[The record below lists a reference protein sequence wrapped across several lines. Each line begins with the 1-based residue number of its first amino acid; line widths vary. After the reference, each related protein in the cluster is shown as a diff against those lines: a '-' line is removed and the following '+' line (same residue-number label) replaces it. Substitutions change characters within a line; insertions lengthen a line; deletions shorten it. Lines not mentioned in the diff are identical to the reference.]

1 MLDKNKITNKEIE
14 RKFRNARVHA
24 LNIQSAISDTSS
36 CAVNPKDWRSL
47 HHFIKECKSRKN
59 DYWTKEGP
67 NAPFIQAI
75 VTAYDTFKD
84 VPNPLVAPYRSS
96 GKEINRPNDDQD
108 LINNRIG
115 IDTILN
121 QLNMLVLI
129 LETIDQTAY
138 LAMLN
143 AALISANN
151 IIDVMIEAGDSPVA
165 ETDMDTLKN
174 VIKFHQKHHFTKKS
188 ARRRNFIIIT
198 ENFRCLQVDATGL
211 IIRAELG
218 NSTCLDNIVGAIR
231 TLIDLTTS
239 QNKNASSMEKKA
251 A

>member
-115 IDTILN
+115 IDTI
-121 QLNMLVLI
+121 
-129 LETIDQTAY
+129 
-138 LAMLN
+138 
-143 AALISANN
+143 ISANN